1 MYAIET
7 AKLSSKGQ
15 MVIPD
20 SFRKRYGWMPG
31 ATLMLIGTGDSL
43 VIQSLPIPDDSKL
56 EKTISESHTMASSV
70 AERLRAA
77 TARLNE
83 VKRIGISLPVGM
95 EDGDARRKALM
106 EKHG

>member
-31 ATLMLIGTGDSL
+31 VPLMLIGTDDSL
-43 VIQSLPIPDDSKL
+43 VIQSLSVPDDSAL
-56 EKTISESHTMASSV
+56 EKTIAESHTMVSAV
-70 AERLRAA
+70 AERLRIAN
-77 TARLNE
+77 ARLNA
-83 VKRIGISLPVGM
+83 VRKLGISLPVGM

>member
-31 ATLMLIGTGDSL
+31 VTLLLIGTGDSL
-43 VIQSLPIPDDSKL
+43 VIQSLPVPDDVVL
-56 EKTISESHTMASSV
+56 EKKISESKTMSAAV
-70 AERLRAA
+70 AERLRVAK
-77 TARLNE
+77 ARLDA
-83 VKRIGISLPVGM
+83 VRKLGISLPVGI
-95 EDGDARRKALM
+95 EDGDARRTALM

>member
-1 MYAIET
+1 MYSIET

-31 ATLMLIGTGDSL
+31 VTLMLIGTGDSV
-43 VIQSLPIPDDSKL
+43 VIQSLPVPDDSSL
-56 EKTISESHTMASSV
+56 EKTIAESKTMAAAV
-70 AERLRAA
+70 AERLHVAKA
-77 TARLNE
+77 HLNA
-83 VKRIGISLPVGM
+83 VRKLGISLPVGI

-106 EKHG
+106 EKYG